1 MKIKNS
7 LSALARVVI
16 SFGLLGGLF
25 WLMRDE
31 FRNIWRT
38 MMTCDVRFIFAAA
51 AFLCLTILSLSWRLK
66 IVFNGEDLT
75 ISFGEAF
82 QLTCVGYFFNN
93 FMPTAVGGDIIKA
106 HYAAHF
112 NRQKLKSYA
121 SVLMD
126 RFIGLF
132 TIVMIAAVA
141 LAVDR
146 GRFEVAIVRPL
157 VVILLVL
164 GVSGAVIAT
173 NKGIARFLERAFLK
187 LKMFQLGEKLHAVYT
202 IVHDYRNRK
211 DVVAKSIA
219 LSTLAQ
225 SVYYA
230 IIYFLFLSL
239 GRESSLGNV
248 FLIMPV
254 VIFMSMIPSIGGLGV
269 REGAMVAFFSPVVGK
284 DVAFAGSLLLLA
296 GLFLVSMVGGVFYLW
311 WGFTGTRDKTEDEQ
325 EEIKI

>member
-1 MKIKNS
+1 MKKK
-7 LSALARVVI
+7 LSGLLRVVI
-16 SFGLLGGLF
+16 SFGLLALLF

-31 FRNIWRT
+31 FRNIWQT
-38 MMTCDVRFIFAAA
+38 MMTCNVRFIMAAVG
-51 AFLCLTILSLSWRLK
+51 FLVATILLLSWRLK

-75 ISFGEAF
+75 VSFKEAF

-93 FMPTAVGGDIIKA
+93 FMPTAVGGDILKA

-141 LAVDR
+141 LVVDK
-146 GRFEVAIVRPL
+146 GRFEMALVRPL

-164 GVSGAVIAT
+164 GAAGAVIVT
-173 NKGIARFLERAFLK
+173 NRTIARFLEGLFLK
-187 LKMFQLGEKLHAVYT
+187 LKMFQLGERLHAVYS
-202 IVHDYRNRK
+202 IVQDYRNRK
-211 DVVAKSIA
+211 DVVTKSIVITA
-219 LSTLAQ
+219 FAQ
-225 SVYYA
+225 SAYYT

-239 GRESSLGNV
+239 GRESSLGNI

-254 VIFMSMIPSIGGLGV
+254 VIFVSMVPSIGGLGV
-269 REGAMVAFFSPVVGK
+269 REGAIVAFFSPVVGK
-284 DVAFAGSLLLLA
+284 DVAFAGSMLLLA
-296 GLFLVSMVGGVFYLW
+296 GLFLVSIVGGLFYLW
-311 WGFTGTRDKTEDEQ
+311 WGITGARDKKEELE
-325 EEIKI
+325 EEIAV